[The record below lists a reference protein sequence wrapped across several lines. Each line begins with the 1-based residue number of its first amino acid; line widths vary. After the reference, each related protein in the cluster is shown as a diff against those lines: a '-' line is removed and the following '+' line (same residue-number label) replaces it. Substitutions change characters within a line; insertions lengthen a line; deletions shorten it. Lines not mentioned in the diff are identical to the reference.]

1 MPRIITVLGPIAPGD
16 LGFTSMHEHTV
27 CDTSVFR
34 RRYEHLIPENVPV
47 APDDPVKLD
56 NLGILKHAFIL
67 SHDAMDLRDEGL
79 ITSEVADFAASG
91 GRAMVDMSTPG
102 IRYDVAAVRRIS
114 QKTGVHIIATTGLY
128 AEDSWPQ
135 QFRHMAMEDY
145 MKYMRGEI
153 EDGIEDTLIRAGHI
167 KVAITDS
174 TIFNAQ
180 PFSEQQKILLRAA
193 VRVSNETG
201 IAMTVHPPLDA
212 VENVREV
219 VKVML
224 NEGVNPQKA
233 VIAHN
238 DLFFVSRDL
247 KILITDPGSWRLNTD
262 LARELLDRGLNIS
275 IDSFGHYHD
284 GEPVGTT
291 SVTDWQRLAGLIA
304 LLKAGY
310 SSQIVLGTD
319 IFIKILTCRYGGE
332 GYCRLT
338 NFVIPTLR
346 QADIA
351 EPDINKLTVEN
362 PARIL
367 SH

>member
-1 MPRIITVLGPIAPGD
+1 MTQITTVLGPIAPGD

-27 CDTSVFR
+27 CDMSVFR

-56 NLGILKHAFIL
+56 NVGILKHAFIL
-67 SHDAMDLRDEGL
+67 SRDAMDLRDEEL
-79 ITSEVADFAASG
+79 IASEVADFAASG

-102 IRYDVAAVRRIS
+102 IRCDVSAVRRIS
-114 QKTGVHIIATTGLY
+114 KKTGVHIIATTGLY
-128 AEDSWPQ
+128 SEDSWPQ
-135 QFRHMAMEDY
+135 QFRFMAMDDY
-145 MKYMRGEI
+145 MKYMRREI
-153 EDGIEDTLIRAGHI
+153 EYGIEDTLIRAGHI

-174 TIFNAQ
+174 TIFNAR

-201 IAMTVHPPLDA
+201 IAMSVHPPLDA

-219 VKVML
+219 IKVMR
-224 NEGVNPQKA
+224 NEGVNPEKA

-262 LARELLDRGLNIS
+262 FARELLDRRFNIS
-275 IDSFGHYHD
+275 LDSFGHYQD
-284 GEPVGTT
+284 GEPVGTAA
-291 SVTDWQRLAGLIA
+291 VTDWQRLAGLVA

-319 IFIKILTCRYGGE
+319 IFIKILTCRHGGE
-332 GYCRLT
+332 GYCRLLKY
-338 NFVIPTLR
+338 VVPSLR
-346 QADIA
+346 QLEIA
-351 EPDINKLTVEN
+351 ESDINKMTVEN

-367 SH
+367 SN

>member
-1 MPRIITVLGPIAPGD
+1 MPQINTVSGPISPGD

-27 CDTSVFR
+27 CDMSIFR

-56 NLGILKHAFIL
+56 NFGVLKHAFIL
-67 SHDAMDLRDEGL
+67 SHDAMDLRDEEL
-79 ITSEVADFAASG
+79 ITAEVADYAAAG
-91 GRAMVDMSTPG
+91 GRAMVDMSAPG
-102 IRYDVAAVRRIS
+102 IRCDVTAIRRIS
-114 QKTGVHIIATTGLY
+114 QRTGIHIIATTGLY
-128 AEDSWPQ
+128 SEDSWPER
-135 QFRHMAMEDY
+135 FRQMTVQDY
-145 MKYMRGEI
+145 MKYMRREI
-153 EDGIEDTLIRAGHI
+153 EEGIEDTLIKAGHI

-180 PFSEQQKILLRAA
+180 PFSEQQKTLLRAA
-193 VRVSNETG
+193 VRVSNGTG
-201 IAMTVHPPLDA
+201 IAMSVHPPLDA

-219 VKVML
+219 IKVML
-224 NEGVNPQKA
+224 SEGVNPEKA

-262 LARELLDRGLNIS
+262 FARELLDRGFNIS
-275 IDSFGHYHD
+275 IDSFGHYQD
-284 GEPVGTT
+284 GEPVGTAA
-291 SVTDWQRLAGLIA
+291 VTDWQRLAGLVA
-304 LLKAGY
+304 LIKAGY

-319 IFIKILTCRYGGE
+319 IFIKILTRRHGGE

-338 NFVIPTLR
+338 NYVVPSLR
-346 QADIA
+346 QMEIA
-351 EPDINKLTVEN
+351 ESDIRKLTVEN

-367 SH
+367 SN

>member
-1 MPRIITVLGPIAPGD
+1 MSQITTVLGPIAPGD
-16 LGFTSMHEHTV
+16 LGFTSMHEHTI
-27 CDTSVFR
+27 CDASAFR
-34 RRYEHLIPENVPV
+34 RRYENLIPEDAPV
-47 APDDPVKLD
+47 APDDPVRLD

-67 SHDAMDLRDEGL
+67 SRDAMVLTDEGL
-79 ITSEVADFAASG
+79 VESEVADFAASG

-102 IRYDVAAVRRIS
+102 MRCNLPAIQRIS

-128 AEDSWPQ
+128 SEDTWPE

-145 MKYMRGEI
+145 MKFMWREI
-153 EDGIEDTLIRAGHI
+153 EDGIEDTGIRAGHI

-174 TIFNAQ
+174 GIFNAE
-180 PFSEQQKILLRAA
+180 PFSEQQKKMLRAA

-201 IAMTVHPPLDA
+201 LAISVHPPLDT
-212 VENVREV
+212 VENVRQV

-224 NEGVNPQKA
+224 DEGLNPEKA

-247 KILITDPGSWRLNTD
+247 KILTTDPGSWRLNVD
-262 LARELLDRGLNIS
+262 FARELLDQRFNIS
-275 IDSFGHYHD
+275 VDSFGHFQD
-284 GEPVGTT
+284 GEPVGITA
-291 SVTDWQRLAGLIA
+291 VTDWQRLGGLVA

-319 IFIKILTCRYGGE
+319 VFLKILTSRYGGE

-338 NFVIPTLR
+338 NFVIPSLQ
-346 QADIA
+346 QAGID
-351 EPDINKLTVEN
+351 ELDVRRLTVEN

>member
-1 MPRIITVLGPIAPGD
+1 MTQITTVLGPIAPGD

-27 CDTSVFR
+27 CDMSAFR

-56 NLGILKHAFIL
+56 NLGMLKHAFIL
-67 SHDAMDLRDEGL
+67 SRDAMDLRDEGL
-79 ITSEVADFAASG
+79 IASEVADFAASG

-102 IRYDVAAVRRIS
+102 IRCNVAAVHRIS
-114 QKTGVHIIATTGLY
+114 QQTGVHIIATTGLY
-128 AEDSWPQ
+128 AEDTWPQ
-135 QFRHMAMEDY
+135 QFRHMALEDY
-145 MKYMRGEI
+145 MKYMLREI

-180 PFSEQQKILLRAA
+180 PFSEQQKILLKAA
-193 VRVSNETG
+193 VRVSNQTG
-201 IAMTVHPPLDA
+201 IAMSVHPPLDA

-219 VKVML
+219 VKLML
-224 NEGVNPQKA
+224 NEDVNPEKA

-247 KILITDPGSWRLNTD
+247 KILITDPGSWRLNID
-262 LARELLDRGLNIS
+262 FALELLDRGFNIS

-284 GEPVGTT
+284 GEPVGTAA
-291 SVTDWQRLAGLIA
+291 VADWQRLAGLVA

-319 IFIKILTCRYGGE
+319 IFIKILTRRHGGE

-338 NFVIPTLR
+338 NFVIPALR

-351 EPDINKLTVEN
+351 GPDINKMTVEN